1 MIKMLFLFVKY
12 ILFGCD
18 LKADFNIAVSFEEAL
33 EYLNKGYFIY
43 DMCDENNLYVKI
55 RGEIYLINT
64 KKCTGEKVHGFSTLA
79 FDKMWKIVPE
89 RMQIEKKRRVD
100 DEWK

>member
-1 MIKMLFLFVKY
+1 MIKLIYLFIKY
-12 ILFGCD
+12 VIFGFD
-18 LKADFNIAVSFEEAL
+18 LRADFNFAVSFEEAL

-64 KKCTGEKVHGFSTLA
+64 KKYTGEKVQGFSTLA
-79 FDKMWKIVPE
+79 FNKMWKIVPE
-89 RMQIEKKRRVD
+89 RMQVEKIK
-100 DEWK
+100 ESK